1 MSTFAP
7 LEFATALRPFYLHSS
22 WGDRSCG
29 RVHDL
34 MRAVR
39 YGRTNP
45 LWSKCHIFQLAM
57 QANMQS
63 GIRGGSG
70 NKAEK
75 RRILIV
81 EAKMQVI
88 REELEGLIAR
98 SKARERQAHA
108 DRQAEWRSEGRI
120 RRTA

>member
-7 LEFATALRPFYLHSS
+7 FEFITALKPYYAVY
-22 WGDRSCG
+22 DAVG
-29 RVHDL
+29 RVYDL

-45 LWSKCHIFQLAM
+45 LWSKRHIFQLAM
-57 QANMQS
+57 QANMQD

-75 RRILIV
+75 RRILLV
-81 EAKMQVI
+81 EHKMQLI
-88 REELEGLIAR
+88 RESLEAMIAR
-98 SKARERQAHA
+98 SKARERQFFA
-108 DRQAEWRSEGRI
+108 DAAAERRSEGRLL
-120 RRTA
+120 RKTG